1 LTSLLSTWRS
11 NLSQFLVRQTHY
23 YSPMGYYYLAIALP
37 AALAVALSARRL
49 AAIRVE
55 LAALVLAFAYMLVYL
70 NFIDWMPGMRYYAP
84 LVGLL
89 LVPFSLLD
97 VELRGRPSLE
107 QPWREHVSFGLLGL
121 VLGLASLSVVAIMQI
136 EGQQLHKGTQE
147 SLVPL
152 GRWLRETM
160 PADSILAMSD
170 VGATPFY
177 SRLTTVDI
185 NPSSLTDRHI
195 AENGWSSEYF
205 FQVSPDVVALT
216 AFSQTVPDFYS
227 EHEALYAMPEYQS
240 NYTRIGVVRNDWFQ
254 DRSYWVFLKRG
265 AELTPEQ
272 LASFPLGLRKPR

>member
-1 LTSLLSTWRS
+1 
-11 NLSQFLVRQTHY
+11 
-23 YSPMGYYYLAIALP
+23 
-37 AALAVALSARRL
+37 
-49 AAIRVE
+49 
-55 LAALVLAFAYMLVYL
+55 
-70 NFIDWMPGMRYYAP
+70 MRYYAP

-89 LVPFSLLD
+89 LVPFNLLD